1 MDRRVIISGKGVNI
15 PWGGVSKY
23 HGKVGVYTIGGV
35 IDILL
40 PIETFGSVAF
50 LLAFYL

>member
-35 IDILL
+35 IDIPLVGGQNTMDRMS
-40 PIETFGSVAF
+40 IHHG
-50 LLAFYL
+50 